1 MLKYGVILLS
11 LTLFWGC
18 ATVDPIVQPGPAV
31 LVTST
36 VTRYAPVDPSLLTL
50 YEAIPETF
58 KTNGELLE
66 AFNEANK
73 RLTQCAADKVELAK
87 LLGQ

>member
-1 MLKYGVILLS
+1 MHKFGVMLLS
-11 LTLFWGC
+11 LTLFSAC

-36 VTRYAPVDPSLLTL
+36 VTRYAPVDPTLLTL
-50 YEAIPETF
+50 YEAIPEDF
-58 KTNGELLE
+58 RTNGELLE

-87 LLGQ
+87 LSQ